1 MASISITGL
10 NPTGGNTTHNTGHNI
25 GGLVGNAW
33 NTRIVHSSIEN
44 FSISVSSAD
53 GTWKTN
59 EVHMGMLVGR
69 VDATGLASVKDSLTA
84 LSVRQ
89 LVVDRDGVCGRRHQ
103 TESIG
108 GIAGL
113 MLVSGEQTIEGWTA
127 NKLDL
132 IVTGRSST

>member
-1 MASISITGL
+1 
-10 NPTGGNTTHNTGHNI
+10 
-25 GGLVGNAW
+25 
-33 NTRIVHSSIEN
+33 
-44 FSISVSSAD
+44 
-53 GTWKTN
+53 
-59 EVHMGMLVGR
+59 MGMLVGR

-84 LSVRQ
+84 LSAANSSLTVTA
-89 LVVDRDGVCGRRHQ
+89 CAAAHQ

-132 IVTGRSST
+132 IVTADHPRDLLYAGGLVGEARGPVVVGSTNSCSAIVLQAEGAKEPLDAKMIGKSDEA